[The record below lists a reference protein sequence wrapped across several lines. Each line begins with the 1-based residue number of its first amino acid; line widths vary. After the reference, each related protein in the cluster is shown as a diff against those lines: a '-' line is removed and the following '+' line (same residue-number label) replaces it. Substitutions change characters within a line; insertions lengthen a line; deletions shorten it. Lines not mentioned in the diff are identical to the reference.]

1 MKKLAFAALA
11 AGILCAAPS
20 FAQDVRIRAGEG
32 GVTIRTDSDRD
43 RMRRHDRYGE
53 ERRWRRGRDREVYV
67 TGSTR
72 CRTVVERTE
81 RPNGTIVVRRMQRC
95 N

>member
-1 MKKLAFAALA
+1 MKTFAFAALA
-11 AGILCAAPS
+11 AGLLCAAPS

-32 GVTIRTDSDRD
+32 GVTIRTDSGRD
-43 RMRRHDRYGE
+43 RMRRHDRYGD
-53 ERRWRRGRDREVYV
+53 ERRWRRHRDREFV

-81 RPNGTIVVRRMQRC
+81 RPNGTVVVRRMQRC
-95 N
+95 R